1 MNIFKIMFRKKLY
14 FTTKSYCIC
23 ILNYMYN
30 FSNDWFTVGMIG
42 IWFCNYLMILLR
54 NCKLWTVL
62 VTQFMYSLGLSLYSF
77 SKLDY
82 INTYFTSVIE
92 MFELGSFLFW
102 LLRCLILQFNI
113 IKYCFSFHYSL
124 ISFHQQWY
132 VRLHTGKRFVK
143 RPFTWMYFRN
153 IPKVFVVFPW
163 KKKN

>member
-1 MNIFKIMFRKKLY
+1 MACMMNIFNIMFRNKLY
-14 FTTKSYCIC
+14 FTAKSYCFC

-30 FSNDWFTVGMIG
+30 FSNDWFWIGMIG

-62 VTQFMYSLGLSLYSF
+62 VTQFMYSLGLSLCSF

-102 LLRCLILQFNI
+102 PLGAWFCSLILLSTVFLFITASSHFIN
-113 IKYCFSFHYSL
+113 SDTYSYL
-124 ISFHQQWY
+124 QGRGLS
-132 VRLHTGKRFVK
+132 
-143 RPFTWMYFRN
+143 
-153 IPKVFVVFPW
+153 
-163 KKKN
+163 KNLLL